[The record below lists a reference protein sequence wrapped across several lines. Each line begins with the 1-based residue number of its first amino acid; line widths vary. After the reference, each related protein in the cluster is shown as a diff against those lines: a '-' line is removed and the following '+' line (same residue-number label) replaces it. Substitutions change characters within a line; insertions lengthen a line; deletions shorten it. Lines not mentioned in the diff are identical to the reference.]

1 MAKAILRVE
10 KLKTLGNV
18 AGSLSHTYRTRET
31 QNANPERFDD
41 NTLHSSP
48 ETVLAA
54 LKARLPLK
62 RRKDAVVCLEY
73 FIGASPEWFVG
84 RSQADQDKYFAD
96 ALAWLKLRHGA
107 DNVLDFS
114 IHRDETSPHLV
125 AYVVPLVDGKLNAK
139 RFTGGRTALSVMQT
153 EFAKKVGLPYGLE
166 RGVEGSKARHTTI
179 KEYYAGV
186 GMVVPEKTFVEAPEP
201 SMAERLKPAVYGQ
214 RVADE
219 VVAKFT
225 PALNAARAQQ
235 VELEL
240 ERKRFKDLNARTART
255 GQRAKEAT
263 ARAEAAEA
271 EVQRLGEI
279 VELFTPGEIEQAR
292 QRRAAELEAARV
304 EAEKT
309 AIRAERQRRVNAITG
324 LLKST
329 VGAAHTFV
337 QQAIDYL
344 RDSPNTRRDG
354 WRAVEAKTIEEA
366 ITQNGQEPDA
376 VLRDLCELSPWLVTD
391 GEQQELRSYLEKN
404 GPAMQAVYERSRG
417 RGNDLDR

>member
-186 GMVVPEKTFVEAPEP
+186 AWLCPKK
-201 SMAERLKPAVYGQ
+201 RL
-214 RVADE
+214 
-219 VVAKFT
+219 
-225 PALNAARAQQ
+225 
-235 VELEL
+235 
-240 ERKRFKDLNARTART
+240 
-255 GQRAKEAT
+255 
-263 ARAEAAEA
+263 
-271 EVQRLGEI
+271 
-279 VELFTPGEIEQAR
+279 
-292 QRRAAELEAARV
+292 
-304 EAEKT
+304 
-309 AIRAERQRRVNAITG
+309 
-324 LLKST
+324 
-329 VGAAHTFV
+329 
-337 QQAIDYL
+337 
-344 RDSPNTRRDG
+344 
-354 WRAVEAKTIEEA
+354 
-366 ITQNGQEPDA
+366 
-376 VLRDLCELSPWLVTD
+376 
-391 GEQQELRSYLEKN
+391 
-404 GPAMQAVYERSRG
+404 
-417 RGNDLDR
+417 

>member
-125 AYVVPLVDGKLNAK
+125 AYVVPLVDGKLNASISPRARWPNSSMRSRAQRMRGSIQK
-139 RFTGGRTALSVMQT
+139 T
-153 EFAKKVGLPYGLE
+153 EF
-166 RGVEGSKARHTTI
+166 KAR
-179 KEYYAGV
+179 
-186 GMVVPEKTFVEAPEP
+186 
-201 SMAERLKPAVYGQ
+201 
-214 RVADE
+214 
-219 VVAKFT
+219 
-225 PALNAARAQQ
+225 
-235 VELEL
+235 
-240 ERKRFKDLNARTART
+240 
-255 GQRAKEAT
+255 
-263 ARAEAAEA
+263 
-271 EVQRLGEI
+271 
-279 VELFTPGEIEQAR
+279 
-292 QRRAAELEAARV
+292 
-304 EAEKT
+304 
-309 AIRAERQRRVNAITG
+309 
-324 LLKST
+324 
-329 VGAAHTFV
+329 
-337 QQAIDYL
+337 
-344 RDSPNTRRDG
+344 
-354 WRAVEAKTIEEA
+354 
-366 ITQNGQEPDA
+366 
-376 VLRDLCELSPWLVTD
+376 
-391 GEQQELRSYLEKN
+391 
-404 GPAMQAVYERSRG
+404 
-417 RGNDLDR
+417 